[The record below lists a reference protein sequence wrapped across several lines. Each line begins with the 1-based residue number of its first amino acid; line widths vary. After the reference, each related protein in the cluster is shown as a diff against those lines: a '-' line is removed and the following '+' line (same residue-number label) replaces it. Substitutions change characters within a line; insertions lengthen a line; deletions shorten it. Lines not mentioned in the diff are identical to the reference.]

1 MSYLIV
7 GGICFIFGAVWGFW
21 VSMNDKQE
29 VRMWDKRAYFKNY
42 YLKHRE
48 EMIERSKA
56 WNEEHPGRNQKYY
69 INKKLK
75 LIRRKEK

>member
-1 MSYLIV
+1 
-7 GGICFIFGAVWGFW
+7 
-21 VSMNDKQE
+21 
-29 VRMWDKRAYFKNY
+29 MWDKRAYFKNY

-56 WNEEHPGRNQKYY
+56 WNEEHPGRNQRYY

-75 LIRRKEK
+75 LIRKVKNEL